1 MATAVH
7 TEIHLSDLISESRF
21 SVEGRR
27 SSHVTPLDPGVAADS
42 EPLPPKLLNSALLMA
57 TLSCVSCM

>member
-1 MATAVH
+1 MATAVN
-7 TEIHLSDLISESRF
+7 TEIQLSDLISETRF
-21 SVEGRR
+21 SVEERR
-27 SSHVTPLDPGVAADS
+27 LSHVTPSDPGVTADS